1 MVRIRFTGT
10 QVSHANIDICLRPSK
25 RRAEN
30 AGVDRAHKG
39 KRRRTEDGGENAK
52 PKVEGGGV
60 VKPEVEGGD
69 VMKHGDVKHLS
80 HIAEISLCVY

>member
-1 MVRIRFTGT
+1 MVCIHFMGA
-10 QVSHANIDICLRPSK
+10 QVSHANIDIYLRPSK
-25 RRAEN
+25 RQAEN

-39 KRRRTEDGGENAK
+39 KHRQTEDGGENAK
-52 PKVEGGGV
+52 LK
-60 VKPEVEGGD
+60 VEGGD